1 MLQNL
6 SSVSFFEN
14 EWMTLKVL
22 GDTLMDELEVG
33 LLLDCSVALSPAM
46 SNIRYPSSNVIELKW
61 TPKCF
66 FITTVCCLRPKSAGF
81 SNTFIVLILLTS
93 IIFSKSHFS
102 MAADSAVKSLVEKIY
117 DL

>member
-6 SSVSFFEN
+6 SSASFFEN

-33 LLLDCSVALSPAM
+33 LLLDCSVASSPAISGNFS
-46 SNIRYPSSNVIELKW
+46 SNILYPFSNVIELEW

-81 SNTFIVLILLTS
+81 PTLL
-93 IIFSKSHFS
+93 
-102 MAADSAVKSLVEKIY
+102 
-117 DL
+117 